1 MSVYTWN
8 LKTGVKWMGVRMARG
23 ATGQFLRVH
32 PPTLGKSR
40 YILPYFCSTRGGP
53 RTNTSVVFH
62 FLLPW
67 LPSTSQECCTKT
79 VDGNHNP
86 IPAPLQRLSQT
97 PDILSNGISGKFHFW
112 VILVHKNLVSLGPK
126 PLAIP
131 YSESHFLGQHLQSIG
146 RGLSH
151 TSQKI
156 EATFSSLFIIAFWGE
171 KTIMWTP
178 PPSSKDS

>member
-1 MSVYTWN
+1 
-8 LKTGVKWMGVRMARG
+8 MARG
-23 ATGQFLRVH
+23 ATGQFLRVQ

-67 LPSTSQECCTKT
+67 LPSTSQECRTKT

-86 IPAPLQRLSQT
+86 IPAPLQMLSQT
-97 PDILSNGISGKFHFW
+97 PDILSNGINGKFHFW
-112 VILVHKNLVSLGPK
+112 VILVHKNLMVSLGPK

-131 YSESHFLGQHLQSIG
+131 YSESHFLGQNLQSIG
-146 RGLSH
+146 ATHLKNR
-151 TSQKI
+151 
-156 EATFSSLFIIAFWGE
+156 ATFSSLFIIAF
-171 KTIMWTP
+171 
-178 PPSSKDS
+178 